1 MMASGGTMY
10 DLNGK
15 NAVITGGNSGIGLAT
30 AKEFIAQG
38 AKVVISGRDADTLER
53 TRKELGPEALV
64 VRADVR
70 KLDDLEQLFAAAKAH
85 FGPVDA
91 VFVNAGIARMG
102 EIGAVTETDFDE
114 VINANFKG
122 AFFTIQKAL
131 PVMRDG
137 GAFVLNGSVNAH
149 VGFAGASVY
158 SASKAA
164 LHSLARTLAP
174 ELIVRGIRINTITIG
189 PIETPL
195 FSKIGLPELALQGFA
210 QALSAKIPL
219 KRFGKPEEIARI
231 AAFLASDASSLM
243 TGSEVTADGGLSVNA
258 L

>member
-1 MMASGGTMY
+1 MY
-10 DLNGK
+10 DLQGK
-15 NAVITGGNSGIGLAT
+15 HAVITGGNSGIGLAT

-38 AKVVISGRDADTLER
+38 AKVVVSGRDPDTLER
-53 TRKELGPEALV
+53 TRQELGPDALV
-64 VRADVR
+64 VSADVL
-70 KLDDLEQLFAAAKAH
+70 KLEDLEHLFETAQKH
-85 FGPVDA
+85 FGPVDT

-102 EIGAVTETDFDE
+102 EIGAVTEAVFDE
-114 VINANFKG
+114 VMNANFKG

-131 PVMRDG
+131 PFMRDG
-137 GAFVLNGSVNAH
+137 GTFVLNGSVNAH

-195 FSKIGLPELALQGFA
+195 FSKLGLPNEAVQGFA
-210 QALSAKIPL
+210 QAVGSKIPL
-219 KRFGKPEEIARI
+219 KRFGQPEEIARI
-231 AAFLASDASSLM
+231 AAFLASGASSLM
-243 TGSEVTADGGLSVNA
+243 TGSEVTADGGLMVNA